1 MHPIWVLVNCN
12 NSKEAKNIGET
23 ILGKRL
29 GVCFEIIPRE
39 LTTYFWPPKSGKL
52 EEARGSLLIIETFEE
67 KYLSIK
73 KKIEKLHSDKL
84 SFIGYIAIQGTD
96 QKYQDWIKE
105 ELK

>member
-1 MHPIWVLVNCN
+1 MNPIWALVNCN
-12 NSKEAKNIGET
+12 NSEEAKNIGKAMLEQ
-23 ILGKRL
+23 RL
-29 GVCFEIIPRE
+29 GVCFDIIPRE

-52 EEARGSLLIIETFEE
+52 EEAKGSLLIIETLEE

-73 KKIEKLHSDKL
+73 KKIEELHSDKL
-84 SFIGYIAIQGTD
+84 PFIGYITIRGTD